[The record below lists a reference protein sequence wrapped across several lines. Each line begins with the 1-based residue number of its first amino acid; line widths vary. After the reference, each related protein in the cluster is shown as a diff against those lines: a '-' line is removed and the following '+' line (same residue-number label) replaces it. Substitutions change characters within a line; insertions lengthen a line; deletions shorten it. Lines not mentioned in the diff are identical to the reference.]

1 MDRLQQEAAAAA
13 AAAAAAV
20 AERATAA
27 ALAGAERADMISELR
42 ALRAAAGIGDDGEEL
57 EEGDPAWA
65 LDATAVTVS
74 GRDAS
79 ALTARLVKAT
89 KAADAGKRIAAE
101 VGCARHATRLRDLGT
116 GCSF

>member
-1 MDRLQQEAAAAA
+1 
-13 AAAAAAV
+13 V
-20 AERATAA
+20 
-27 ALAGAERADMISELR
+27 G
-42 ALRAAAGIGDDGEEL
+42 
-57 EEGDPAWA
+57 
-65 LDATAVTVS
+65 AVTVS